1 MPRSKC
7 ALDGPANALAVNSC
21 RDSGLC
27 AVAGRTVF
35 KVFSVDDQDRI
46 VEKMNL
52 RVGKNINL
60 NYSCSD
66 VVWNPE
72 VDSLLATAATN
83 GAVVIWDLNK
93 PSKCKQEFVLADHK
107 RTVNRVVFQDGW
119 NNEVFRSTPKGS
131 GADVCHLVGECTR
144 Y

>member
-1 MPRSKC
+1 
-7 ALDGPANALAVNSC
+7 
-21 RDSGLC
+21 
-27 AVAGRTVF
+27 
-35 KVFSVDDQDRI
+35 
-46 VEKMNL
+46 MNL

-72 VDSLLATAATN
+72 VESLLATAATN

-93 PSKCKQEFVLADHK
+93 GSKCKQEFVLADHK
-107 RTVNRVVFQDGW
+107 RTVNRVVFQDG
-119 NNEVFRSTPKGS
+119 NTLLSGS
-131 GADVCHLVGECTR
+131 QVICG